1 MSGQFSDSAFYSK
14 VPNATLDAKCLNLT
28 FAATQIVATGV
39 SLQDG
44 ILGFEE
50 EIRIY
55 KGKNWY
61 ILYNVDFIFN
71 FMGKAV
77 IRWLLFLNGNS
88 HSLGN
93 KYSHF
98 NLFYFRSFCDESH
111 YQKSSPEWKKCQVRG
126 TTCFSLLE
134 RISL

>member
-1 MSGQFSDSAFYSK
+1 MFGQFSDSAFYPK
-14 VPNATLDAKCLNLT
+14 VPSATLDVKCLNLT

-77 IRWLLFLNGNS
+77 IG
-88 HSLGN
+88 
-93 KYSHF
+93 
-98 NLFYFRSFCDESH
+98 FC
-111 YQKSSPEWKKCQVRG
+111 
-126 TTCFSLLE
+126 F
-134 RISL
+134 